1 MLKPVLNLF
10 LFGPKKNR
18 RRRVLFF
25 SLVDPHFY
33 DFEEEEKKNE
43 NEIASTVFRIT
54 VSRSLGCV
62 CVWKHKL
69 TFMFISKIIIR
80 PAVLSNRFFLL
91 IFNLH
96 FQVSLSVL
104 DTEKPKRE
112 NEAFI
117 SIWNQLAI

>member
-1 MLKPVLNLF
+1 V
-10 LFGPKKNR
+10 FGPKKNR

-25 SLVDPHFY
+25 VCLVDPHFY
-33 DFEEEEKKNE
+33 DFGEEEEKKNENE

-80 PAVLSNRFFLL
+80 PVLSNRFFLL

-96 FQVSLSVL
+96 FQVSLTVL
-104 DTEKPKRE
+104 DTEKPKR
-112 NEAFI
+112 
-117 SIWNQLAI
+117 